1 MSIENMIRAY
11 SALKDVIVSTYFLEV
26 FLLSVRGENSAA
38 LMTLV
43 LDDIL
48 RRLSLLFSSIPLFT
62 DSFSSI
68 LNELLVMNFLT
79 ETNRMV
85 LCGGKQLLA
94 YKNPHTYVHK
104 ERRSMTTQ
112 SETRRKFEYGGLLE
126 MDQSDEAPLRRHVVG
141 GARDVY
147 VTCGKDGR

>member
-11 SALKDVIVSTYFLEV
+11 AALNDIIVSTYFLEV
-26 FLLSVRGENSAA
+26 FLLSVCGENSAA

-68 LNELLVMNFLT
+68 LTSSLLRT
-79 ETNRMV
+79 
-85 LCGGKQLLA
+85 
-94 YKNPHTYVHK
+94 
-104 ERRSMTTQ
+104 S
-112 SETRRKFEYGGLLE
+112 
-126 MDQSDEAPLRRHVVG
+126 
-141 GARDVY
+141 
-147 VTCGKDGR
+147 